1 MMGKCLLKLGMAIPT
16 YNPSTREAEAVAEE
30 YAGADLLSKKAFQYV
45 TQIFLQCTLILLPWP
60 IRYQDHRCEPP
71 L

>member
-30 YAGADLLSKKAFQYV
+30 YAGADLLSKM
-45 TQIFLQCTLILLPWP
+45 L
-60 IRYQDHRCEPP
+60 
-71 L
+71 